1 MPETSRMQLFRSI
14 AHFAWMALTVIPW
27 TLAVLLVS
35 FVGNRTQAWWVA
47 VNWFRVVM
55 WGTRVLLGVRM
66 QVQGMDNL
74 PLGRASAAVLLCNH
88 QSTLETLWLP
98 TLMSHPLA
106 FVFKREL
113 LKIPFFGWSMARLD
127 MIHIDRESRTAAMK
141 HVIEQG
147 RRLLSQGTWVIMF
160 PEGTRMPR
168 GQSGTYQTAGT
179 RLAVECGAP
188 VVPIAVATARCWPK
202 EGFVKRSGVVRVSI
216 GPLLPSVGRDPKAL
230 MREAQAWIE
239 AELRRIDPEAYA

>member
-1 MPETSRMQLFRSI
+1 MAWIRSVL
-14 AHFAWMALTVIPW
+14 HLLWMSITVIPW
-27 TLAVLLVS
+27 TLAVWLVS
-35 FVGNRTQAWWVA
+35 LVAPRTTTWWVA

-55 WGTRVLLGVRM
+55 WGTRVILGVRM
-66 QVQGMDNL
+66 EVQGMDNL
-74 PLGRASAAVLLCNH
+74 PLGNASAAVLLSKH

-127 MIHIDRESRTAAMK
+127 MIHIDRESRAAAMK

-147 RRLLSQGTWVIMF
+147 RRLLDQGTWVIMF
-160 PEGTRMPR
+160 PEGTRIPR
-168 GQSGTYQTAGT
+168 GEVGTYQTAGT

-188 VVPIAVATARCWPK
+188 VVPIAVATGRCWPK
-202 EGFVKRSGVVRVSI
+202 GFVKHAGVVRVSI
-216 GPLLPSVGRDPKAL
+216 GPLIVSQGRDPKAL

-239 AELRRIDPEAYA
+239 AEMRRIDPEAYS

>member
-1 MPETSRMQLFRSI
+1 MIRSVL
-14 AHFAWMALTVIPW
+14 HFAWMAVTVVPW
-27 TLAVLLVS
+27 TLTIVLVS
-35 FVGNRTQAWWVA
+35 SVASRTAAWWVA

-55 WGTRVLLGVRM
+55 WGTRVILGVRM
-66 QVQGMDNL
+66 EVHGMDNL
-74 PLGRASAAVLLCNH
+74 PVGRASAAVLLCNH

-127 MIHIDRESRTAAMK
+127 MIHINRESRTVAMK

-160 PEGTRMPR
+160 PQGTRMPR

-179 RLAVECGAP
+179 RLAVESGAP
-188 VVPIAVATARCWPK
+188 VVPIAVATARVWPK
-202 EGFVKRSGVVRVSI
+202 DRFVKTPGVVRVSV
-216 GPLLPSVGRDPKAL
+216 GPLMPSSGRDPKAL
-230 MREAQAWIE
+230 MREAQTWIE
-239 AELRRIDPEAYA
+239 AELRRIDPEAYV

>member
-1 MPETSRMQLFRSI
+1 MMAWLRSVL
-14 AHFAWMALTVIPW
+14 HLLWMGITVIPW
-27 TLAVLLVS
+27 TLAVLVVS
-35 FVGNRTQAWWVA
+35 LFASRTTTWWVA

-55 WGTRVLLGVRM
+55 WGTRHILGVRM
-66 QVQGMDNL
+66 EVQGLENL
-74 PLGRASAAVLLCNH
+74 PLGKTSAAVLLSKH

-98 TLMSHPLA
+98 TIMSHPLA

-127 MIHIDRESRTAAMK
+127 MIHINRESRTVAMK
-141 HVIEQG
+141 HVIDQG
-147 RRLLSQGTWVIMF
+147 KRLLAQGNWVIMF

-168 GQSGTYQTAGT
+168 GEAGTYQTAGT
-179 RLAVECGAP
+179 RLAVESGAP

-202 EGFVKRSGVVRVSI
+202 EGFVKHPGVVRVSV
-216 GPLLPSVGRDPKAL
+216 GPLMESAGRDPKAL

-239 AELRRIDPEAYA
+239 AEMRRIDPEAYR

>member
-1 MPETSRMQLFRSI
+1 MIRSVL
-14 AHFAWMALTVIPW
+14 HFIWMAVTVIPW
-27 TLAVLLVS
+27 TLAVLATSL
-35 FVGNRTQAWWVA
+35 FATRTTTWWVA

-55 WGTRVLLGVRM
+55 WGTRVILGVRM

-74 PLGRASAAVLLCNH
+74 PLGKASAAVLLCNH

-147 RRLLSQGTWVIMF
+147 TRLLSQGTWVIMF

-179 RLAVECGAP
+179 RLAVESGAP

-202 EGFVKRSGVVRVSI
+202 DGFVKHSGVVTVSV
-216 GPLLPSVGRDPKAL
+216 GPLMHSAGRDPKAL
-230 MREAQAWIE
+230 MREVQAWIE
-239 AELRRIDPEAYA
+239 AELRRIDPEAYV

>member
-1 MPETSRMQLFRSI
+1 MIRSVL
-14 AHFAWMALTVIPW
+14 HFAWMAVTVIPW

-35 FVGNRTQAWWVA
+35 VVVSRTSAWWVA
-47 VNWFRVVM
+47 VNWFRVVI
-55 WGTRVLLGVRM
+55 WGTRVILGVRM
-66 QVQGMDNL
+66 EVHGMDNL
-74 PLGRASAAVLLCNH
+74 PVGRASAAVLLSNH

-113 LKIPFFGWSMARLD
+113 LKVPFFGWSMARLD

-160 PEGTRMPR
+160 PEGTRMLR

-179 RLAVECGAP
+179 RLAVESGAP
-188 VVPIAVATARCWPK
+188 VLPIAVATARCWPK
-202 EGFVKRSGVVRVSI
+202 DRFVKNGGVVRVSV
-216 GPLLPSVGRDPKAL
+216 GPLMPSVGRDPKAL

-239 AELRRIDPEAYA
+239 AELRRIDPEAYV

>member
-1 MPETSRMQLFRSI
+1 MIRSVL
-14 AHFAWMALTVIPW
+14 HFIWMAVTVIPW
-27 TLAVLLVS
+27 TLVVLLAS
-35 FVGNRTQAWWVA
+35 LFSRTTAWWVA

-55 WGTRVLLGVRM
+55 WGTRVILGVRM
-66 QVQGMDNL
+66 QVQGMDKL
-74 PLGRASAAVLLCNH
+74 PLGKASAAVLLCNH

-113 LKIPFFGWSMARLD
+113 LRIPFFGWSMARLD
-127 MIHIDRESRTAAMK
+127 MIHIDRESRTVAMK

-147 RRLLSQGTWVIMF
+147 KRLLSQGTWVIMF

-179 RLAVECGAP
+179 RLAVESGAP
-188 VVPIAVATARCWPK
+188 VVPIAVASARCWPK
-202 EGFVKRSGVVRVSI
+202 EGFVKRAGVVTVSV
-216 GPLLPSVGRDPKAL
+216 GPLMPSAGRDPKAL
-230 MREAQAWIE
+230 MREVQAWIE